1 MIPVIL
7 RQPKFAT
14 AGRCSS
20 FSLQGIGSRG
30 WFGVLQQTW
39 ETKCWKT
46 WEAPYA
52 GDSGSCEDVCILG
65 SLTRNLIM
73 ILVTD
78 WNPGWGSIPQ
88 AITREGDEKLK
99 SKLGKSKQESLVSK
113 WDNMNW
119 CKKTLFWIVTLC
131 LLMKLHKKLWKGTT
145 RYCRWPKDSFTIDFI
160 LKRSSNGSVRW
171 PSLTVISASYKEA
184 GEIVKLDQHLQA
196 WIWAVFFRKYRPFRG
211 TKCFHHARQCLH
223 CDHVWCTVWYCMY
236 TFM

>member
-30 WFGVLQQTW
+30 WFGVLP
-39 ETKCWKT
+39 TKHGRPNAGKL

-52 GDSGSCEDVCILG
+52 GNSGSCEDVCILG

-113 WDNMNW
+113 
-119 CKKTLFWIVTLC
+119 
-131 LLMKLHKKLWKGTT
+131 
-145 RYCRWPKDSFTIDFI
+145 
-160 LKRSSNGSVRW
+160 
-171 PSLTVISASYKEA
+171 
-184 GEIVKLDQHLQA
+184 
-196 WIWAVFFRKYRPFRG
+196 
-211 TKCFHHARQCLH
+211 
-223 CDHVWCTVWYCMY
+223 
-236 TFM
+236 